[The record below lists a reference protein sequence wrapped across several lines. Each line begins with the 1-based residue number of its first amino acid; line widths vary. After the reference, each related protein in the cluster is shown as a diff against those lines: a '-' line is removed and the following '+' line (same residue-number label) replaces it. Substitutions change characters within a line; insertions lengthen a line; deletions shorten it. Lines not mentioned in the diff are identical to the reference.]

1 MDVVGRKLLLVLLST
16 LASTLSPSS
25 SHFVMDFIYELG
37 HARAGVYYGNDTL
50 VPISSLN
57 LALVFARMATVFIA
71 LRNSQSQNYPTS
83 THPKLEIQSS
93 PRNISYLRRG
103 HQPKT

>member
-1 MDVVGRKLLLVLLST
+1 
-16 LASTLSPSS
+16 
-25 SHFVMDFIYELG
+25 MDFIYELG
-37 HARAGVYYGNDTL
+37 HARAGVYYGNNTL

-57 LALVFARMATVFIA
+57 LVLVFARMAFVLIA
-71 LRNSQSQNYPTS
+71 LRNSQSQNYTPQLPHS
-83 THPKLEIQSS
+83 QSS